1 MSNSPIHLRLGGNG
15 LSSLV
20 SLDRSDRDLVA
31 AKAAASLSTFNKRA
45 IGAELAQFRR
55 ELTQCAQD
63 LRAVED
69 GRSATFIDE
78 TLNLLARLTCK
89 IAVIGQV
96 KAGKSSFINAFV
108 RRPGL
113 LPTDVNPWT
122 TAITQLHFGRVDRPA
137 NVAAEFSFFDVDEWQ
152 RLAQGAG
159 QLRELTRR
167 LVPGFEAELL
177 QSHVDAMR
185 RRSEGRLGA
194 MLPELLGQRH
204 AFAQL
209 SPRLLERYVCAGT
222 GSEGRDGE
230 HEQKG
235 YYSDVVK
242 TADLYFDA
250 GDFAFPT
257 TILDTPGT
265 NDPFLVRDEITRGA
279 LESADVYIVV
289 LTARQALSSADVA
302 LLRILRGLHKHRIAV
317 FINRIDELGDV
328 VRDTPQI
335 VQHVRLGLRREF
347 PDIDIPIIAGSARWA
362 GLAIGGDAAAINQ
375 AFNPKAAA
383 YIAQMTARSG
393 KTDAAAGLPE
403 AEGGEHLSQALLAS
417 SGLPSLSVVLEGLTL
432 RSHAGQ
438 VLKQIKAS
446 FGEQVHVLANA
457 ARHELEGLATEARLE
472 VSSQQQ
478 GEAEL
483 QVIAAEIEDN
493 SRLTTSLH
501 SLVIDLQARTDQVI
515 EDRCDHMAE
524 LLRDVLHGYC
534 EMECQNLRSA
544 LSAGRRARVW
554 RCPTSSLRRG
564 LEETFM
570 RLHKT
575 AEIEIGSLETRIFP
589 RLRDML
595 REAHPQWRD
604 QDERVAAPP
613 VPQLPSLNVL
623 GTAVALDLDEP
634 WWKRWFVGRLSI
646 DEQVYQLDRLIAAE
660 FAPIIASLIASSR
673 TALKAQQATALAK
686 ATRIYLGLVEIFQ
699 AQSTAQM
706 QRMRTLVDA
715 RDAFQR
721 GELKDRRQAREMLLR
736 RQATVAEAVRAKLD
750 EIDQRWGRQDD

>member
-1 MSNSPIHLRLGGNG
+1 M
-15 LSSLV
+15 
-20 SLDRSDRDLVA
+20 SLDRGDRDLVA
-31 AKAAASLSTFNKRA
+31 AKAAASLSAFNKRS
-45 IGAELAQFRR
+45 IGAELDQFRR
-55 ELTQCAQD
+55 ELTRCAQE
-63 LRAVED
+63 LRAVQPER
-69 GRSATFIDE
+69 GAGFIDD
-78 TLNLLARLTCK
+78 TLNLLGRLTCK

-122 TAITQLHFGRVDRPA
+122 TAITQLHFGRADRPA
-137 NVAAEFSFFDVDEWQ
+137 NVAAEFSFFDVNEWQ
-152 RLAQGAG
+152 RLAQGGG
-159 QLRELTRR
+159 QLRDLTRR
-167 LVPGFEAELL
+167 LVPGFETELL

-185 RRSEGRLGA
+185 RRSEGRLGTT
-194 MLPELLGQRH
+194 LPGLLGQRH
-204 AFAQL
+204 AYAEL
-209 SPRLLERYVCAGT
+209 SPRLLERYVCAGSGT
-222 GSEGRDGE
+222 GAADAD
-230 HEQKG
+230 HDQKG

-335 VQHVRLGLRREF
+335 IQHVRLGLRREF
-347 PDIDIPIIAGSARWA
+347 PDVDIPIVAGSARWA
-362 GLAIGGDAAAINQ
+362 CLAIGGDEAEINQ
-375 AFNPKAAA
+375 AFTPKAAA
-383 YIAQMTARSG
+383 YIAQMATR
-393 KTDAAAGLPE
+393 
-403 AEGGEHLSQALLAS
+403 GGVPASATIEVPSREQLSQALLAS
-417 SGLPSLSVVLEGLTL
+417 SGLPSLSAVLEGLTL

-446 FGEQVHVLANA
+446 FSEQVHVLANA
-457 ARHELEGLATEARLE
+457 ARHELDGLSTEARLE
-472 VSSQQQ
+472 VS
-478 GEAEL
+478 GLERGDTEL
-483 QVIAAEIEDN
+483 QSIATEIEDN
-493 SRLTTSLH
+493 NRLTTSLH

-515 EDRCDHMAE
+515 EDRCDSMAE
-524 LLRDVLHGYC
+524 LLRDVLHGYS

-544 LSAGRRARVW
+544 LTSGRRARIW
-554 RCPTSSLRRG
+554 RCPTASLRRG

-575 AEIEIGSLETRIFP
+575 AEVEIGSLETRIFP

-595 REAHPQWRD
+595 REVHPLWQD
-604 QDERVAAPP
+604 QDERRGAPP
-613 VPQLPSLNVL
+613 LPQLPSLNVL
-623 GTAVALDLDEP
+623 GTVVALDLEEP

-646 DEQVYQLDRLIAAE
+646 DEQIYQLDRVIAAE
-660 FAPIIASLIASSR
+660 FAPIIASLISSSR
-673 TALKAQQATALAK
+673 TALKAQQSTALDK
-686 ATRIYLGLVEIFQ
+686 ATKIYLGLVEIFQ
-699 AQSTAQM
+699 EQSTAQLR
-706 QRMRTLVDA
+706 RMRTLIDA

-721 GELKDRRQAREMLLR
+721 GELRARRQAREAQLLR
-736 RQATVAEAVRAKLD
+736 QSSVAETVRGRLD
-750 EIDQRWGRQDD
+750 EIDQRWGGQDE